1 LISYDFVLI
10 LFFQELWEVVMLIL
24 LLPVTTICVAVLGF
38 YVWHRQ
44 LARKRTFDVADAA
57 LSAFGRADAALI
69 HACSAVNSVREGK
82 TRERPLPGFPADSK
96 SLDLLFTPIER
107 LTQHGDVFDELER
120 AAFAAEIHFGDVV
133 AHYLREPL
141 RAHNQLVIESALH
154 LSLEESPC
162 RAHDKDHRLDVL
174 MRWDEKLNAFAINAD
189 RLAERVA
196 TARANVEGALRSSL
210 VVPTLREFLLATSP
224 IATAK
229 RWLQTIIC
237 LQRVRGA
244 GYGKLAVYAEL
255 PPASNVAVFT
265 KRELFSEVGFY
276 SGCAPADG
284 ASPSQRVG

>member
-1 LISYDFVLI
+1 
-10 LFFQELWEVVMLIL
+10 MLIL

-57 LSAFGRADAALI
+57 LSAFSRADAALI

-96 SLDLLFTPIER
+96 TLDLLFTPIER

-154 LSLEESPC
+154 
-162 RAHDKDHRLDVL
+162 KDRHLDVL
-174 MRWDEKLNAFAINAD
+174 MRWDEKRNTLVVDAD
-189 RLAERVA
+189 RLSERVA
-196 TARANVEGALRSSL
+196 IARSNVEGALRSSL
-210 VVPTLREFLLATSP
+210 VVPSLREFLLATNL
-224 IATAK
+224 IATLK
-229 RWLQTIIC
+229 RRVKTITC

-255 PPASNVAVFT
+255 PPAA
-265 KRELFSEVGFY
+265 
-276 SGCAPADG
+276 
-284 ASPSQRVG
+284 